1 MDESLCALKECK
13 RAVEIRYKNM
23 LTEMSEQSNKLNT
36 LSQQSIHLQASNKHL
51 QDKIYSLE
59 REKHEQTEI
68 MAELQQNLVFKS
80 SEYENQIRTMQVELG
95 NRLDEI
101 DGVKKDDVNKVKS
114 HYMDLFQEKASE
126 VMILR
131 EEAERLNGIVDEY
144 KSKVKDLEFREEELN
159 NIVNKMREGK
169 CLSEET
175 VDFQNKL
182 KDSLQYSHHLQEKVE
197 KISKQF
203 ETLREDKQNQFE
215 RFDFHIL
222 ELQKIIRDKDVE
234 LNTLKQNLNDSVKY
248 NTQDKDMDILS
259 HNNNTQTSQET
270 LAKPRNKKK
279 KKKSK
284 TPQT

>member
-1 MDESLCALKECK
+1 LCELKECK

-23 LTEMSEQSNKLNT
+23 LTETSEQSNKLNT
-36 LSQQSIHLQASNKHL
+36 LSQQNIHLQASNKRL
-51 QDKIYSLE
+51 QDQIFSLE
-59 REKHEQTEI
+59 HEKQEQTEI

-80 SEYENQIRTMQVELG
+80 SEYENQIRTMQIELG

-101 DGVKKDDVNKVKS
+101 NGVKKDDVNKVKS

-169 CLSEET
+169 CLNDET
-175 VDFQNKL
+175 ADFQNKL
-182 KDSLQYSHHLQEKVE
+182 KDSLQNSHRLQEKVE
-197 KISKQF
+197 MISKQF

-222 ELQKIIRDKDVE
+222 ELQKVIRDKDVE
-234 LNTLKQNLNDSVKY
+234 LDTLKQKITDTVND
-248 NTQDKDMDILS
+248 NTQDTDIDDLS
-259 HNNNTQTSQET
+259 HNNNTQKCQDI

-284 TPQT
+284 TAQT

>member
-1 MDESLCALKECK
+1 M
-13 RAVEIRYKNM
+13 
-23 LTEMSEQSNKLNT
+23 
-36 LSQQSIHLQASNKHL
+36 
-51 QDKIYSLE
+51 
-59 REKHEQTEI
+59 
-68 MAELQQNLVFKS
+68 
-80 SEYENQIRTMQVELG
+80 QIELG

-101 DGVKKDDVNKVKS
+101 NGVKKDDVNKVKS

-169 CLSEET
+169 CLNDET
-175 VDFQNKL
+175 ADFQNKL
-182 KDSLQYSHHLQEKVE
+182 RDSLQNSHHLQEKVE

-203 ETLREDKQNQFE
+203 ETLREDKQSQFE

-222 ELQKIIRDKDVE
+222 ELQKVIRDKDVE
-234 LNTLKQNLNDSVKY
+234 LDTLKQKLSDTVND
-248 NTQDKDMDILS
+248 NTQDTDIDDLS
-259 HNNNTQTSQET
+259 HNNNTQKCHDIIHS
-270 LAKPRNKKK
+270 KSRNKKK

-284 TPQT
+284 TAQT

>member
-1 MDESLCALKECK
+1 MDESLCELKECK

-23 LTEMSEQSNKLNT
+23 LTETSEQSNKLNT
-36 LSQQSIHLQASNKHL
+36 LSQQNIHLQASNKRL
-51 QDKIYSLE
+51 QDQIYSLE
-59 REKHEQTEI
+59 HEKQEQTEI

-80 SEYENQIRTMQVELG
+80 SEYENQIRTMQIELG

-101 DGVKKDDVNKVKS
+101 NGVKKDDVNKVKS

-169 CLSEET
+169 CLNDET

-182 KDSLQYSHHLQEKVE
+182 RDSLQNSHHLQEKVE
-197 KISKQF
+197 MISKQF

-222 ELQKIIRDKDVE
+222 ELQKVIRDKDVE
-234 LNTLKQNLNDSVKY
+234 LETLKQKLTDTVND
-248 NTQDKDMDILS
+248 NTQDTDIDDLS
-259 HNNNTQTSQET
+259 HNNNTQKCHDI

-284 TPQT
+284 TAQT

>member
-1 MDESLCALKECK
+1 
-13 RAVEIRYKNM
+13 
-23 LTEMSEQSNKLNT
+23 MSEQSNKLNT

-182 KDSLQYSHHLQEKVE
+182 KDSLQYSHHLQEKVD

-259 HNNNTQTSQET
+259 HNNNTQTSHET

-284 TPQT
+284 TPQTWLHNQIRFT